1 MQSRG
6 QTAIRAAPE
15 VACVSLFTCLEQVV
29 VDQDVLEGESSRG
42 RRGMRKI
49 DSEIQKEAG
58 LFRSACA
65 PAPTLS
71 LVFFFLAFNF
81 WCAVAGVSFFSRR
94 HTAGEKVE
102 IHAWFPVLTAKR
114 GMQPSLSRWRVP
126 VCVCVYCF
134 ASFVLPLQAF
144 AQAVHCLGGIRV
156 TLP

>member
-1 MQSRG
+1 
-6 QTAIRAAPE
+6 
-15 VACVSLFTCLEQVV
+15 
-29 VDQDVLEGESSRG
+29 
-42 RRGMRKI
+42 MRKI

-58 LFRSACA
+58 LFVVLALQH
-65 PAPTLS
+65 PLTL
-71 LVFFFLAFNF
+71 VFFFFLAFNF